1 VAKLSKSRIPLCL
14 AAFTTDDVQP
24 SCSRHG
30 DFTTVNENEMSLSNA
45 AGKASIENEAQFIQ
59 EL

>member
-1 VAKLSKSRIPLCL
+1 MIPRSWVAAGRWSHNRWR
-14 AAFTTDDVQP
+14 QP

-45 AGKASIENEAQFIQ
+45 AGKASIENEAQLIQ